1 MGTTGITRR
10 QRKAINAI
18 LTYPTLLQAAQASGI
33 PYRTL
38 WRWVNENDAFKKAL
52 QEAEN
57 QLFEEAMRR
66 LLSMQA
72 AAIDALQQVLT
83 DPNSRQ
89 SDKLRAVEMALDHVL
104 RLRSAIEL
112 EERLKLLEKRL
123 LESEVNH
130 ENRSQN

>member
-66 LLSMQA
+66 LLSMQGT
-72 AAIDALQQVLT
+72 AIDALQQILT
-83 DPNSRQ
+83 DPKCRQ

-104 RLRSAIEL
+104 RLRSAIDL
-112 EERLKLLEKRL
+112 EERLKLLEKKL

-130 ENRSQN
+130 EY